1 MLIHART
8 EPRDRAQKRRS
19 LIADES
25 GAELIEKL
33 VMIALFIFVA
43 VVGLNALGEDVEQK
57 FIDQG
62 TSISNAEDTLPPP

>member
-1 MLIHART
+1 MLIHARNVSQE
-8 EPRDRAQKRRS
+8 EPAKRRS
-19 LIADES
+19 LLADES

-62 TSISNAEDTLPPP
+62 TSISNAEDQLPPP